1 MNDTGEV
8 VRKAFYDALNNV
20 IAIPGDPVNK
30 VPIVDEKLDLNISE
44 HDLYMLIGGQQTA
57 PANNKTVWAD
67 EVDLSITITNR
78 RKATNSKTTIEN
90 IATQMLQTL
99 FPTRTTVGIT
109 ITAPFRLSYVKRMSD
124 QYTFEKAVDGWI
136 ISKQII
142 FKTRITQTP

>member
-8 VRKAFYDALNNV
+8 VRKAFFDALNN
-20 IAIPGDPVNK
+20 AIDIPNDPINK
-30 VPIVDEKLDLNISE
+30 VPIVDEKLDLNITDN
-44 HDLYMLIGGQQTA
+44 DLYMLIGGQQATQV
-57 PANNKTVWAD
+57 NTKSTWAD

-90 IATQMLQTL
+90 IATQMLQVI
-99 FPTRTTVGIT
+99 FPDKTTVGIN
-109 ITAPFRLSYVKRMSD
+109 IVDPFRLSFVKRISD
-124 QYTFEKAVDGWI
+124 NYTFEKTADGWT